1 MMDKQFKQRGFN
13 NGRILREQT
22 EEEKKVPTMKQ
33 WIQNRAAKQ
42 VADFIYSELEK
53 DKWNLL
59 FVYTCNAYI

>member
-1 MMDKQFKQRGFN
+1 MMDRQFKQRGFN

-33 WIQNRAAKQ
+33 WVHCRAEAKQ

-53 DKWNLL
+53 GE
-59 FVYTCNAYI
+59 